1 MQVKNA
7 LYDKYSKDFAP
18 PLKKCESQEN
28 TYLIERM

>member
-18 PLKKCESQEN
+18 PLKKCESQEKGSV
-28 TYLIERM
+28 I